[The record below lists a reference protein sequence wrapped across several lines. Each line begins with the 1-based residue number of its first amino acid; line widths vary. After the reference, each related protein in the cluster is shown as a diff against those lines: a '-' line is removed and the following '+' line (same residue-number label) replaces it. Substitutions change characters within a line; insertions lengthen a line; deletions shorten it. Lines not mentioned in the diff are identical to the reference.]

1 MDKVREIIDVPV
13 ISRCTHVN
21 ILKILKDME
30 SYFRCQMA
38 ASADIFGDSAQ
49 AFADETWDDL
59 QLKKAELRIL
69 REVHLISADECH
81 DLERVFSDIR
91 YEYLDKV
98 TTAQENNN
106 TEDKDNGN

>member
-1 MDKVREIIDVPV
+1 MDKVREIVDVPV
-13 ISRCTHVN
+13 ISRCTHIN

-38 ASADIFGDSAQ
+38 ASVEIFTEPEQFS
-49 AFADETWDDL
+49 DETWDDL
-59 QLKKAELRIL
+59 KIKKAELRIL
-69 REVHLISADECH
+69 RDVHLISADECL

-98 TTAQENNN
+98 KTAQNNNN

>member
-1 MDKVREIIDVPV
+1 MDKVREIVDVPV

-30 SYFRCQMA
+30 DWFRCQMK
-38 ASADIFGDSAQ
+38 ASAEIFGGVPDQYS
-49 AFADETWDDL
+49 DETWDDL
-59 QLKKAELRIL
+59 NVAKCKLRTL
-69 REVHLISADECH
+69 RDVHLISADECIQ
-81 DLERVFSDIR
+81 LESVFSEIR

-98 TTAQENNN
+98 KTALNNDN

>member
-1 MDKVREIIDVPV
+1 MNKVREIVDVPI

-30 SYFRCQMA
+30 DWFRCQMS
-38 ASADIFGDSAQ
+38 ASAEIFGEFPDQYSN
-49 AFADETWDDL
+49 ETWDDL
-59 QLKKAELRIL
+59 NVAKSKLRTL
-69 REVHLISADECH
+69 RDVFLISADECIQ
-81 DLERVFSDIR
+81 LESVFSEIR

-98 TTAQENNN
+98 KTAHNSNN